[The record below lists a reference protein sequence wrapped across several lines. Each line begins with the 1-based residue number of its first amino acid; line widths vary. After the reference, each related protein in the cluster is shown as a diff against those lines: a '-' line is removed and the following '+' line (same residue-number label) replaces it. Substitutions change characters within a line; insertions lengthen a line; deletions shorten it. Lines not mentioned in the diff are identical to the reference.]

1 MGGSSSKSQSSSNRT
16 TNTTTKTNNLA
27 LDGVEGVLL
36 SGIEGDDIQL
46 NVTDGGAF
54 EVVNRTIQA
63 GEELFA
69 SALNTISSSNDK
81 SLQALTNS
89 TIKSL
94 EKVNQSNESEQEAL
108 AGKFQSI
115 AIAGL
120 VVYGAVTY
128 WKAKS

>member
-1 MGGSSSKSQSSSNRT
+1 MGGSSSKSSSSSNRT

-36 SGIEGDDIQL
+36 SGIEGDDIAL

-69 SALNTISSSNDK
+69 TALSTISESN
-81 SLQALTNS
+81 SNNLQALTNS
-89 TIKSL
+89 TVKSL
-94 EKVNQSNESEQEAL
+94 EKINQSNESEQEAL
-108 AGKFQSI
+108 AGKFQTV
-115 AIAGL
+115 AIAGIL
-120 VVYGAVTY
+120 VYGAVTY
-128 WKAKS
+128 WKSR